1 MRKLAYLLLVVA
13 LAAGGWWA
21 WRQQEA
27 AALPD
32 YIAASNGRL
41 EMNRIDVA
49 TLYPGRIKA
58 VHVNEGDEV
67 AKDAVLV
74 ELASDQSAGQ
84 LAAARA
90 ATEGAE
96 DTVQRAQAGIKQAKQ
111 TVARAEAEIAAYRQQ
126 QKVTKLELDNARQMR
141 RDNLISASEYS
152 KREADYQRAVASVK
166 AAEAARAEAQAA
178 VAQVEAQAK
187 EAAAGVRRAKATAD
201 TAAAADA
208 DMTVR
213 SPLAARVE
221 YRLVEPGN
229 VVGAGSRVIS
239 LLDPGDISMNLFL
252 PSAAMAPLQTG
263 DEARIVL
270 DGINA
275 VFPATISYIAS
286 DAQFTPKAV
295 ETPNEREKLM
305 YKIKLKIPPDIAKR
319 YNRLLKGGMTGNG
332 YVRTDRSQPWPI
344 ALDTHLPPQ

>member
-1 MRKLAYLLLVVA
+1 MRKLAYLLLVAA

-32 YIAASNGRL
+32 YIATSNGRL

-96 DTVQRAQAGIKQAKQ
+96 DTVQRAQAGIKQVKQ

-126 QKVTKLELDNARQMR
+126 QKVAKLELDNARQMR

-152 KREADYQRAVASVK
+152 KREADYQSAVASVK
-166 AAEAARAEAQAA
+166 AAEAARA
-178 VAQVEAQAK
+178 EAQAK

-208 DMTVR
+208 DMIVR
-213 SPLAARVE
+213 SPLTARVE

-305 YKIKLKIPPDIAKR
+305 YKIKLKIPADIAKR

-344 ALDTHLPPQ
+344 ALDTHLPL

>member
-1 MRKLAYLLLVVA
+1 
-13 LAAGGWWA
+13 
-21 WRQQEA
+21 
-27 AALPD
+27 
-32 YIAASNGRL
+32 
-41 EMNRIDVA
+41 
-49 TLYPGRIKA
+49 
-58 VHVNEGDEV
+58 
-67 AKDAVLV
+67 
-74 ELASDQSAGQ
+74 
-84 LAAARA
+84 
-90 ATEGAE
+90 
-96 DTVQRAQAGIKQAKQ
+96 
-111 TVARAEAEIAAYRQQ
+111 
-126 QKVTKLELDNARQMR
+126 
-141 RDNLISASEYS
+141 
-152 KREADYQRAVASVK
+152 
-166 AAEAARAEAQAA
+166 
-178 VAQVEAQAK
+178 
-187 EAAAGVRRAKATAD
+187 
-201 TAAAADA
+201 
-208 DMTVR
+208 MTVR

-239 LLDPGDISMNLFL
+239 LLDSGDISMNLFL

-332 YVRTDRSQPWPI
+332 YVRTERSQPWPI
-344 ALDTHLPPQ
+344 ALDTHLPL

>member
-1 MRKLAYLLLVVA
+1 M
-13 LAAGGWWA
+13 
-21 WRQQEA
+21 
-27 AALPD
+27 
-32 YIAASNGRL
+32 
-41 EMNRIDVA
+41 
-49 TLYPGRIKA
+49 
-58 VHVNEGDEV
+58 
-67 AKDAVLV
+67 
-74 ELASDQSAGQ
+74 
-84 LAAARA
+84 
-90 ATEGAE
+90 
-96 DTVQRAQAGIKQAKQ
+96 
-111 TVARAEAEIAAYRQQ
+111 
-126 QKVTKLELDNARQMR
+126 
-141 RDNLISASEYS
+141 
-152 KREADYQRAVASVK
+152 
-166 AAEAARAEAQAA
+166 
-178 VAQVEAQAK
+178 
-187 EAAAGVRRAKATAD
+187 RRAKATAD

-208 DMTVR
+208 DMIVR
-213 SPLAARVE
+213 SPLTARVE

-305 YKIKLKIPPDIAKR
+305 YIIKLKIPADIAKR

-344 ALDTHLPPQ
+344 ALDTHLPL

>member
-1 MRKLAYLLLVVA
+1 MKKLACLLLAAA

-27 AALPD
+27 AALPA
-32 YIAASNGRL
+32 YITTSNGRL
-41 EMNRIDVA
+41 ELNHIDVA
-49 TLYPGRIKA
+49 TLYPGRVKT
-58 VHVNEGDEV
+58 VHVDEGDDV
-67 AKDAVLV
+67 QRDAVLV

-90 ATEGAE
+90 ATEGAA
-96 DTVQRAQAGIKQAKQ
+96 DTVQRAEAGIKQARQ
-111 TVARAEAEIAAYRQQ
+111 TVSRAEAEIAAYRQQ
-126 QKVTKLELDNARQMR
+126 QKVAKLELDNARQMR
-141 RDNLISASEYS
+141 RDDLISASEYS
-152 KREADYQRAVASVK
+152 KREADYRRAAAAVK
-166 AAEAARAEAQAA
+166 AAEAARDEARAA
-178 VAQVEAQAK
+178 VAQVEAQAR

-252 PSAAMAPLQTG
+252 PNAAMAPLRTG

-286 DAQFTPKAV
+286 DAQFTPKTV

-305 YKIKLKIPPDIAKR
+305 YKIKLKIPSDIAKR

-332 YVRTDRSQPWPI
+332 YVRTDRSQPWPL